1 MKSKNILTI
10 NFNKSKN
17 CTQYKEILIMIPDK
31 KYISELIKDRA
42 KYARII
48 DLKESRTIYNPL
60 IKHHIKGFKNQL
72 HTIKEIFN

>member
-1 MKSKNILTI
+1 
-10 NFNKSKN
+10 
-17 CTQYKEILIMIPDK
+17 MIPDK